1 MKLHFTQR
9 ALADLEA
16 IADYL
21 LPVNPQGAARVRAA
35 ILDSLQNLVQFPNI
49 GHRQTTE
56 NVRKLTVHKYKY
68 LIYYSVD
75 DEPEEIIILTIQHAA
90 RQREFADN

>member
-1 MKLHFTQR
+1 MKLHFTLR

-21 LPVNPQGAARVRAA
+21 FPVSPQGAARVRAA

-49 GHRQTTE
+49 GRKQTAE
-56 NVRKLTVHKYKY
+56 NVHKLIVRKYRYV
-68 LIYYSVD
+68 IYYSVN
-75 DEPEEIIILTIQHAA
+75 DEAEEIIVITIQHGS